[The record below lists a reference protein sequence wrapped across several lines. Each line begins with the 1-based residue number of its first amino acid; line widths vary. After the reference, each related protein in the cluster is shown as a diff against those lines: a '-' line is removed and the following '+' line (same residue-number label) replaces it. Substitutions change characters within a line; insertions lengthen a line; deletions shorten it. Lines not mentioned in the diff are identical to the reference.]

1 MHKIKKQGLF
11 LLLGQGE
18 SLFFCFYFFEK
29 KQKIA
34 IIRQVVQDG
43 QVMIFDEPTSAM
55 DESGKKQFLQLIDQ
69 IKNHKIIIIVSHDN
83 AILNTCDEILIL

>member
-1 MHKIKKQGLF
+1 MPNF
-11 LLLGQGE
+11 
-18 SLFFCFYFFEK
+18 
-29 KQKIA
+29 
-34 IIRQVVQDG
+34 
-43 QVMIFDEPTSAM
+43 MDEPTSAM

>member
-1 MHKIKKQGLF
+1 MRNDLQISKLVKSPRKSRL
-11 LLLGQGE
+11 
-18 SLFFCFYFFEK
+18 
-29 KQKIA
+29 
-34 IIRQVVQDG
+34 R
-43 QVMIFDEPTSAM
+43 M